1 MLKLRKVDLMFTNQT
16 TQTLELS
23 IFNLDFNSGISIGFA
38 ERNETSEFPFP
49 AK

>member
-1 MLKLRKVDLMFTNQT
+1 MLKLRKVDLMSTNQI

-38 ERNETSEFPFP
+38 KRNETSEFPFP